1 VKIVDRREGTVER
14 WGGDEDA
21 RHAPAH
27 LEPAPLRERRDRGR
41 ELMGVHPKLARVTRS
56 LCRYLCPPPL
66 RLVKLG
72 DADGIV
78 LPGYA

>member
-1 VKIVDRREGTVER
+1 VER

-21 RHAPAH
+21 RHAPVH

-41 ELMGVHPKLARVTRS
+41 ELMGVHPKLARVMQS
-56 LCRYLCPPPL
+56 LYRYLCPPPL